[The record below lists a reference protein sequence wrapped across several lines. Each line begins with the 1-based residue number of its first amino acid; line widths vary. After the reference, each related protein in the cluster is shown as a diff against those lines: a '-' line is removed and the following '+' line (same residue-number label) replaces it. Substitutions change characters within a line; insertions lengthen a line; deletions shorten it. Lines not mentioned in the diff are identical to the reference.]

1 MAITQN
7 TGTFGSAPKGLNNSL
22 YTLNDPTKYTSLY
35 DFIDEVN
42 APDVRAK
49 LSKSF
54 GNQGI
59 SGFLKLTGALS
70 SSGTADE
77 VQYYEEARL
86 HQAQRGTVVSSLED
100 DNSTTDSSGALGDIT
115 GGITFGTVV
124 AADGSFTD
132 ASDVQLIVRE
142 GDIILMNG
150 VDRLVVVGDNA
161 AGAAIDSGSTTFHAK
176 PIVGDAPI
184 APTVTVTVGDVLD
197 MPIIGNMFNQGTDQ
211 PGRFVESNVVKRTN
225 PYAIVKES
233 YEVSGSQA
241 TNVGYID
248 VGGGDF
254 RYYIKGEMDTRQRFM
269 DKREMVMLLG
279 QKTTNDD
286 TDAGLPKSNSGGYD
300 SNFAGTEGYF
310 SALEDRG
317 MVTSDLIGSSGLT
330 DMDVLIKEMD
340 KNGCPAEYAVYS
352 ATRQDL
358 LFDDM
363 IAGAGA
369 GGAVTSGVAA
379 SYGAFNN
386 DRDMAL
392 NLGFKSFSRGGYTF
406 HKNSFKLLNDPTLL
420 GNDDVHNRLAAGV
433 MIPLANVV
441 DPRSGERAPALEM
454 NFKSASGYNREMEHW
469 VTGGGVLGF
478 TNDTQD
484 VAKFHY
490 RSECC
495 LVTRS
500 ANQHVLIQGTV

>member
-7 TGTFGSAPKGLNNSL
+7 TGTFSSAPQGLSNNL
-22 YTLNDPTKYTSLY
+22 FRPTDPTKYTSLF

-49 LSKSF
+49 LSKTF

-59 SGFLKLTGALS
+59 SGFLKMTGAIKS
-70 SSGTADE
+70 NGTADN

-86 HQAQRGTVVSSLED
+86 HQTQSAVVDSTVSAGTSNEGVITFDGVVEVDGGSFNNATSKQKIVR
-100 DNSTTDSSGALGDIT
+100 NGDI
-115 GGITFGTVV
+115 
-124 AADGSFTD
+124 
-132 ASDVQLIVRE
+132 L
-142 GDIILMNG
+142 LLNG
-150 VDRLVVVGDNA
+150 VDRLVVVNEDSAGGGGGDFT
-161 AGAAIDSGSTTFHAK
+161 AIPLLTG
-176 PIVGDAPI
+176 GL
-184 APTVTVTVGDVLD
+184 TVAISDGDVVE
-197 MPIIGNMFNQGTDQ
+197 MPIIGNMFAQGSDQ
-211 PGRFVESNVVKRTN
+211 PGEFLESNVVKRTN

-233 YEVSGSQA
+233 FEVSGSQA
-241 TNVGYID
+241 TNIGYID
-248 VGGGDF
+248 VGGGDY
-254 RYYIKGEMDTRQRFM
+254 RYYIKSEADTRQRFM
-269 DKREMVMLLG
+269 DKREMVMLMG
-279 QKTTNDD
+279 QEVTNTNASVPSID
-286 TDAGLPKSNSGGYD
+286 
-300 SNFAGTEGYF
+300 GTEGYF
-310 SALEDRG
+310 TALENRG
-317 MVTSDLIGSSGLT
+317 MVTSDLIGSAGLT
-330 DMDVLIKEMD
+330 DLDALIKEMD

-358 LFDDM
+358 LLDDM

-369 GGAVTSGVAA
+369 GGNVTAGVAA
-379 SYGAFNN
+379 SFGAFQN

-420 GNDDVHNRLAAGV
+420 GSDDVHNRLAAGV
-433 MIPLANVV
+433 MIPLSNVV

-454 NFKSASGYNREMEHW
+454 NFKAAGGYNREMEHW

-495 LVTRS
+495 LVTRA

>member
-1 MAITQN
+1 MGVTQN
-7 TGTFGSAPKGLNNSL
+7 TGTFSSAPKGINNNL
-22 YTLNDPTKYTSLY
+22 YNLADPTKYTSLY

-59 SGFLKLTGALS
+59 SGFLKLTGAIKS
-70 SSGTADE
+70 NGTADE

-86 HQAQRGTVVSSLED
+86 HQTQTATIVSAVDKGGTAQASDLTDIAGGLIFDGVLTADGGAFNDASSTQVVCRV
-100 DNSTTDSSGALGDIT
+100 GDIL
-115 GGITFGTVV
+115 
-124 AADGSFTD
+124 
-132 ASDVQLIVRE
+132 LI
-142 GDIILMNG
+142 NG
-150 VDRLVVVGDNA
+150 VDRLLVTAATGTGFTTKPLLGANA
-161 AGAAIDSGSTTFHAK
+161 ADGVAT
-176 PIVGDAPI
+176 
-184 APTVTVTVGDVLD
+184 PTVALVDAQTYS
-197 MPIIGNMFNQGTDQ
+197 MPIIGNMFAQGSDQ
-211 PGRFVESNVVKRTN
+211 PDRFLESNIVKRTN

-233 YEVSGSQA
+233 FEVSGSQA
-241 TNVGYID
+241 TNIGYID
-248 VGGGDF
+248 VGGGDY
-254 RYYIKGEMDTRQRFM
+254 RYYIKSEMDTRQRFM

-279 QKTTNDD
+279 QKVTNIDTTNGITNID
-286 TDAGLPKSNSGGYD
+286 
-300 SNFAGTEGYF
+300 GTEGYF

-317 MVTSDLIGSSGLT
+317 MVTSELVGESGMTDL
-330 DMDVLIKEMD
+330 DVLIKEMD

-352 ATRQDL
+352 ATKQDL
-358 LFDDM
+358 LLDDM
-363 IAGAGA
+363 VAGA
-369 GGAVTSGVAA
+369 GGGGSITAGVA
-379 SYGAFNN
+379 SSFGAFNN

-454 NFKSASGYNREMEHW
+454 NFKSAGGYDREMEHW

-478 TNDTQD
+478 TNDTKD
-484 VAKFHY
+484 LAKFHY

-500 ANQHVLIQGTV
+500 ANQHVLIQGT

>member
-7 TGTFGSAPKGLNNSL
+7 TGTFSSAPRGINNNL
-22 YTLNDPTKYTSLY
+22 YNLATPAKYTSLY

-59 SGFLKLTGALS
+59 SGFLKMTGAIKNN
-70 SSGTADE
+70 GTADN

-86 HQAQRGTVVSSLED
+86 HQTQTATIASAVDKDGGAQATDLSDIAGGLIFDGVVSAATI
-100 DNSTTDSSGALGDIT
+100 STE
-115 GGITFGTVV
+115 
-124 AADGSFTD
+124 
-132 ASDVQLIVRE
+132 ASDVQIVCRV
-142 GDIILMNG
+142 GDILLING
-150 VDRLVVVGDNA
+150 VDRLLVTAVTATGFTTKPLLGANA
-161 AGAAIDSGSTTFHAK
+161 ADGAAAPSVALVDEATYTM
-176 PIVGDAPI
+176 PIVG
-184 APTVTVTVGDVLD
+184 
-197 MPIIGNMFNQGTDQ
+197 NMFAQGSDQ
-211 PGRFVESNVVKRTN
+211 PGNFLESNVVKRTN

-233 YEVSGSQA
+233 FEVSGSQA
-241 TNVGYID
+241 TNLGYID
-248 VGGGDF
+248 VGGGDY
-254 RYYIKGEMDTRQRFM
+254 RWYVKGEMDTRQRFM

-279 QKTTNDD
+279 QAVTNID
-286 TDAGLPKSNSGGYD
+286 TSNGITD
-300 SNFAGTEGYF
+300 IDGTEGYF

-317 MVTSDLIGSSGLT
+317 MVTSDLLGSTGLG
-330 DMDVLIKEMD
+330 DLDALIKEMD

-352 ATRQDL
+352 ATAQDL
-358 LFDDM
+358 MLDDM

-369 GGAVTSGVAA
+369 GSNVTAGV
-379 SYGAFNN
+379 SSSFGAFNN

-454 NFKSASGYNREMEHW
+454 NFKSAGGYSREMEHW

-478 TNDTQD
+478 TNTTEDT
-484 VAKFHY
+484 AKFNY

-500 ANQHVLIQGTV
+500 ANQHVLIQGT

>member
-1 MAITQN
+1 MAITQS
-7 TGTFGSAPKGLNNSL
+7 TGTFGSAPKGINNNL
-22 YTLNDPTKYTSLY
+22 YALESPTKYTSLY

-59 SGFLKLTGALS
+59 SGFLKMTGAIKNN
-70 SSGTADE
+70 GTADN
-77 VQYYEEARL
+77 VQYFEEARL
-86 HQAQRGTVVSSLED
+86 HQVQRATVKSSLED
-100 DNSTTDSSGALGDIT
+100 DNSTEDSSGALGDIT
-115 GGITFGTVV
+115 GGITFQTVV

-132 ASDVQLIVRE
+132 ASSVQLIVRE
-142 GDIILMNG
+142 GDIILVNG
-150 VDRLVVVGDNA
+150 VDRMIVVGDNA
-161 AGAAIDSGSTTFHAK
+161 AGDAIDSNSTEFHAK
-176 PIVGDAPI
+176 PLVGDAPI
-184 APTVTVTVGDVLD
+184 APTVTITVGDVLD

-211 PGRFVESNVVKRTN
+211 PNRFIESNVVKRTN

-233 YEVSGSQA
+233 FEVSGSQA
-241 TNVGYID
+241 TNIGYVD

-254 RYYIKGEMDTRQRFM
+254 RWYIKGEMDTRQRFM
-269 DKREMVMLLG
+269 DKREMIMLLG
-279 QKTTNDD
+279 QVATNDD
-286 TDAGLPKSNSGGYD
+286 ADAGLPKTNNGGFD
-300 SNFAGTEGYF
+300 ANVAGTEGYF

-317 MVTSDLIGSSGLT
+317 MVTSDLLGATGLG
-330 DMDVLIKEMD
+330 DLDELIREMD

-352 ATRQDL
+352 ATAQDL
-358 LFDDM
+358 LLDDM
-363 IAGAGA
+363 VAGAGSGI
-369 GGAVTSGVAA
+369 GGVTSGVAA
-379 SYGAFNN
+379 SFGAFNN

-420 GNDDVHNRLAAGV
+420 GNEDVHNRLAAGV

-454 NFKSASGYNREMEHW
+454 NFKSAGGYSREMEHW

-478 TNDTQD
+478 TNDTND
-484 VAKFHY
+484 SAKFHY

-500 ANQHVLIQGTV
+500 ANQHVLIQGS

>member
-7 TGTFGSAPKGLNNSL
+7 TGTFSSAPQGLSNNL
-22 YTLNDPTKYTSLY
+22 FRPTDPTKYTSLF

-49 LSKSF
+49 LSKTF

-59 SGFLKLTGALS
+59 SGFLKMTGAIKS
-70 SSGTADE
+70 NGTADN

-86 HQAQRGTVVSSLED
+86 HQTQTAVVNTTVSAGTSNQGAISFDGVVEVDGGSFNNASSLQKIVR
-100 DNSTTDSSGALGDIT
+100 NGDI
-115 GGITFGTVV
+115 
-124 AADGSFTD
+124 
-132 ASDVQLIVRE
+132 L
-142 GDIILMNG
+142 LLNG
-150 VDRLVVVGDNA
+150 VDRLVVINEDS
-161 AGAAIDSGSTTFHAK
+161 AGSGGAEFTAVPLLTGGLTVAITDG
-176 PIVGDAPI
+176 VQ
-184 APTVTVTVGDVLD
+184 VE
-197 MPIIGNMFNQGTDQ
+197 MPIIGNMFAQGSDQ
-211 PGRFVESNVVKRTN
+211 PGEFLESNVVKRTN

-233 YEVSGSQA
+233 FEVSGSQA
-241 TNVGYID
+241 TNIGYID
-248 VGGGDF
+248 VGGGDY
-254 RYYIKGEMDTRQRFM
+254 RYYIKSEADTRQRFM
-269 DKREMVMLLG
+269 DKREMVMLMG
-279 QKTTNDD
+279 QQVTNTNAAVPSID
-286 TDAGLPKSNSGGYD
+286 
-300 SNFAGTEGYF
+300 GTEGYF
-310 SALEDRG
+310 TALESRG
-317 MVTSDLIGSSGLT
+317 MVTSDLIGSAGLT
-330 DMDVLIKEMD
+330 DLDALIKEMD

-358 LFDDM
+358 LLDDM
-363 IAGAGA
+363 VASAGAGSS
-369 GGAVTSGVAA
+369 VTAGVAA
-379 SYGAFNN
+379 SFGAFNN

-420 GNDDVHNRLAAGV
+420 GSDNVHNRLAAGV

-454 NFKSASGYNREMEHW
+454 NFKAAGGYNREMEHW

-495 LVTRS
+495 LVTRA

>member
-7 TGTFGSAPKGLNNSL
+7 TGTFSSAPQGLSNNL
-22 YTLNDPTKYTSLY
+22 FRPTDPTKYTSLF

-49 LSKSF
+49 LSKTF

-59 SGFLKLTGALS
+59 SGFLKMTGAIKS
-70 SSGTADE
+70 NGTADN

-86 HQAQRGTVVSSLED
+86 HQTQSAVVD
-100 DNSTTDSSGALGDIT
+100 STHSAGASNQGVITFDGVVEVDGGSFNNDSSKQKIVRNGDI
-115 GGITFGTVV
+115 
-124 AADGSFTD
+124 
-132 ASDVQLIVRE
+132 L
-142 GDIILMNG
+142 LLNG
-150 VDRLVVVGDNA
+150 VDRLVVVNEDSAGSGGGDFT
-161 AGAAIDSGSTTFHAK
+161 AIPLLTGGLTVAISD
-176 PIVGDAPI
+176 GDE
-184 APTVTVTVGDVLD
+184 VE
-197 MPIIGNMFNQGTDQ
+197 MPIIGNMFAQGSDQ
-211 PGRFVESNVVKRTN
+211 PGEFLESNVVKRTN

-233 YEVSGSQA
+233 FEVSGSQA
-241 TNVGYID
+241 TNIGYID
-248 VGGGDF
+248 VGGGDY
-254 RYYIKGEMDTRQRFM
+254 RYYIKSEADTRQRFM
-269 DKREMVMLLG
+269 DKREMVMLMG
-279 QKTTNDD
+279 QQVTNTNAAVPSID
-286 TDAGLPKSNSGGYD
+286 
-300 SNFAGTEGYF
+300 GTEGYF
-310 SALEDRG
+310 TALENRG
-317 MVTSDLIGSSGLT
+317 MVTSDLIGSAGLT
-330 DMDVLIKEMD
+330 DLDALIKEMD

-358 LFDDM
+358 LLDDM

-369 GGAVTSGVAA
+369 GGNVTAGVAA
-379 SYGAFNN
+379 SFGAFQN

-420 GNDDVHNRLAAGV
+420 GSDDVHNRLAAGV
-433 MIPLANVV
+433 MIPLSNVV

-454 NFKSASGYNREMEHW
+454 NFKAAGGYNREMEHW

-495 LVTRS
+495 LVTRA

>member
-1 MAITQN
+1 MAITQS
-7 TGTFGSAPKGLNNSL
+7 TGSYNGPKPLNNNL
-22 YTLNDPTKYTSLY
+22 YNLATPTRYTSLY

-59 SGFLKLTGALS
+59 SGFLKMTGAIKNN
-70 SSGTADE
+70 GTADN
-77 VQYYEEARL
+77 VQYWEEARL
-86 HQAQRGTVVSSLED
+86 HQFQTATVDGGLSAGVTTNLVFDTITEVTADLDTGDADLLD
-100 DNSTTDSSGALGDIT
+100 DDATQMVVRYGDIVLIDGQDRGWVSETPASGGTT
-115 GGITFGTVV
+115 GHFTVQPLTTWTLDQGEGV
-124 AADGSFTD
+124 TKSF
-132 ASDVQLIVRE
+132 
-142 GDIILMNG
+142 
-150 VDRLVVVGDNA
+150 
-161 AGAAIDSGSTTFHAK
+161 
-176 PIVGDAPI
+176 
-184 APTVTVTVGDVLD
+184 
-197 MPIIGNMFNQGTDQ
+197 PIIGNMFTQGSEQ
-211 PGRFVESNVVKRTN
+211 PTNFLESNVVKRTN
-225 PYAIVKES
+225 PYAIVKET

-241 TNVGYID
+241 TNLGYID
-248 VGGGDF
+248 VGGGDY
-254 RYYIKGEMDTRQRFM
+254 RWYVKGEMDTRQRFL
-269 DKREMVMLLG
+269 DKREMTMLLG
-279 QKTTNDD
+279 QQVTNTT
-286 TDAGLPKSNSGGYD
+286 AGVASID
-300 SNFAGTEGYF
+300 GTEGYF

-317 MVTSDLIGSSGLT
+317 MVSGSLLGTAGMSDL
-330 DMDVLIKEMD
+330 DALIKEMD

-352 ATRQDL
+352 ATAQDL
-358 LFDDM
+358 MLDDM

-369 GGAVTSGVAA
+369 GSSVTSGVAA

-420 GNDDVHNRLAAGV
+420 GVDDVHNRLAAGV

-454 NFKSASGYNREMEHW
+454 NYKSANGYSREMEHW

-478 TNDTQD
+478 TNTTEDT
-484 VAKFHY
+484 AKFNY

-495 LVTRS
+495 LVTRN
-500 ANQHVLIQGTV
+500 ANQHVLIQGT

>member
-1 MAITQN
+1 MSINVSQS
-7 TGTFGSAPKGLNNSL
+7 TGTFSSAPKGINNNL
-22 YTLNDPTKYTSLY
+22 YNLADPTKYTSLY

-59 SGFLKLTGALS
+59 SGFLKMTGAIKS
-70 SSGTADE
+70 NGTADN

-86 HQAQRGTVVSSLED
+86 HQTQTATIASAVDKDGGAQATDLSDIAGGLIFDTVLTADGGSFNDTSS
-100 DNSTTDSSGALGDIT
+100 AQVVCRVGDIL
-115 GGITFGTVV
+115 
-124 AADGSFTD
+124 
-132 ASDVQLIVRE
+132 LI
-142 GDIILMNG
+142 NG
-150 VDRLVVVGDNA
+150 VDRLLVTAATGTGFTTKPLLGANA
-161 AGAAIDSGSTTFHAK
+161 DDGAA
-176 PIVGDAPI
+176 
-184 APTVTVTVGDVLD
+184 APTVALNDETAYT
-197 MPIIGNMFNQGTDQ
+197 MPIIGNMFAQGSDQ
-211 PGRFVESNVVKRTN
+211 PDRFLESNVVKRTN

-233 YEVSGSQA
+233 FEVSGSQA
-241 TNVGYID
+241 TNIGYID
-248 VGGGDF
+248 VGGGDY
-254 RYYIKGEMDTRQRFM
+254 RYYIKSEMDTRQRFM

-279 QKTTNDD
+279 QKVTNI
-286 TDAGLPKSNSGGYD
+286 D
-300 SNFAGTEGYF
+300 STNGITNIDGTEGYF

-317 MVTSDLIGSSGLT
+317 MVTSDLLGSNGLT
-330 DMDVLIKEMD
+330 DLDALIKEMD

-358 LFDDM
+358 LLDDM
-363 IAGAGA
+363 VAGAGA
-369 GGAVTSGVAA
+369 GTNVTAGVAA
-379 SYGAFNN
+379 SFGAFNN

-454 NFKSASGYNREMEHW
+454 NFKSAGGYDREMEHW